1 MISSVRLQNFRSY
14 RDQSF
19 EFAPS
24 VNIIVGPNASGKTNL
39 LEAVAVLATG
49 TSARAKDEE
58 LIATGKD
65 WARLE
70 GNFDNETRTIKLT
83 KISPAKTTTIN
94 GKTYRRLNR
103 ALNYPIVYFDPD
115 HLNLITKGPAERR
128 FLIDE
133 LLAQSQIEFH
143 SLASAY
149 RRTLTQRN
157 NLLKKPSAQ
166 IKTQIFAWNVRLCQL
181 ASQIATA
188 RGNICEQLNQTLSS
202 NYSKIAGKKTQIHL
216 HYKPMFPVS
225 NYATKMMAQLEKDQ
239 LADIARGFTGSGPH
253 REDFSFSVN
262 GQPMAQTASRG
273 EVRSLFL
280 TLKNIELK
288 LLEGGYG
295 KQPILLLD
303 DVFSELDGARRKAL
317 VNTLKDYQTIIT
329 TTDADSVL
337 DFFGTKDHNLMA
349 LSGRRVS

>member
-39 LEAVAVLATG
+39 LEAVAVLATSA
-49 TSARAKDEE
+49 SARAKDEE
-58 LIATGKD
+58 LIAAGKD
-65 WARLE
+65 WARLD
-70 GNFDNETRTIKLT
+70 GNFDNETRIIKLAKT
-83 KISPAKTTTIN
+83 SPAKTTTIN

-103 ALNYPIVYFDPD
+103 ALHYPIVYFDPD

-133 LLAQSQIEFH
+133 LLGQSQIDFRP
-143 SLASAY
+143 LANSY
-149 RRTLTQRN
+149 KRMLSQRN
-157 NLLKKPSAQ
+157 NLLKKPFAQ
-166 IKTQIFAWNVRLCQL
+166 IKTQIFAWNVRLCQQ
-181 ASQIATA
+181 ASQIAAA
-188 RGNICEQLNQTLSS
+188 REGICDLLNHGLSN

-216 HYKPMFPVS
+216 RYEPMFGLDT
-225 NYATKMMAQLEKDQ
+225 YATKMMAQLEKDQ
-239 LADIARGFTGSGPH
+239 MVDIARGFTGSGPH
-253 REDFSFSVN
+253 REDFLFTVN
-262 GQPMAQTASRG
+262 AQPIAQTASRG

-280 TLKNIELK
+280 AIKNIELK
-288 LLEGGYG
+288 LVEEGYG

-303 DVFSELDGARRKAL
+303 DVFSELDGSRRKAL
-317 VNTLKDYQTIIT
+317 VTALKNYQTIIT

-337 DFFGTKDHNLMA
+337 DFFGTKNHNLIA
-349 LSGRRVS
+349 LSGRRLT